1 MLLSILMYVLPALGV
16 VMVVRA
22 YWRMERDERA
32 RRAKEWDEFRRGDQR
47 ATLGDRVIGMIA
59 WIFAIW
65 PRLLGAAALV
75 VIGLVLFAG
84 SMEWERAPWRLPLA
98 WTLVTAG
105 LCAWAYG
112 KNYDPA
118 NGRRRCPKCW
128 YDYSSLGGTDT
139 CPECGH
145 EPRNL
150 AELRRTRP
158 SRGWMM
164 ATPVLLVLAYLTHM
178 LPIVARTSW
187 RSFVP
192 TDVLIWGYDVLPDS
206 LIVGPQPGSLVGR
219 RYSSSTWFFMEERV
233 WRMGVRAMVEGQ
245 SVAALERAAWFAPIS
260 DSGDARDRQMRNVAR
275 VVANEVEAGTAT
287 VATSDALLRIQL
299 ANARVAEPDYVRD
312 EIDVDEAHRYG
323 EIIAKEPTAKYAYIL
338 SVTMAYF
345 HVDDA
350 AVVTQV
356 EDVVRDSSRTDEDR
370 VAAAAH
376 LGLLC
381 GGSGVAVG
389 LPEAELATY
398 RTVAE
403 VFAAEQLGRSTNYY
417 ARLQSYG
424 TLTPDDNEAGRVARE
439 AFASEDAEKIRGAI
453 AALKENQ
460 RVGEL
465 LSPWAFHLPGLGKVA
480 SEYPAL
486 RKDALAI
493 ALHLNSSGPDFSG
506 AILAALKSSDGEER
520 LLAIRMMRSGTPP
533 AEVWPILQQ
542 IRQDAAGDPL
552 RRREL
557 QFVEVLLEE
566 QKGN

>member
-1 MLLSILMYVLPALGV
+1 MYVLPALGV

-22 YWRMERDERA
+22 YWRMNRDSDA
-32 RRAKEWDEFRRGDQR
+32 RRVKEWDEFRRGDER
-47 ATLGDRVIGMIA
+47 VTLGARAIRLAA

-65 PRLLGAAALV
+65 RRLLGAGALIV
-75 VIGLVLFAG
+75 VGLVLFAG

-98 WTLVTAG
+98 WILVTAG
-105 LCAWAYG
+105 LCAWAYA

-128 YDYSSLGGTDT
+128 YDYSALGGTDT

-192 TDVLIWGYDVLPDS
+192 TDVLVWGYDVLPDT
-206 LIVGPQPGSLVGR
+206 LIVGPEPGSLVER
-219 RYSSSTWFFMEERV
+219 FDFVSTWFFMEERV
-233 WRMGVRAMVEGQ
+233 WRMGVRAMMEGQ
-245 SVAALERAAWFAPIS
+245 SVAALERAAWFAPIG
-260 DSGDARDRQMRNVAR
+260 DSADQANRLMRNVAR
-275 VVANEVEAGTAT
+275 VVANEVEDGTAT
-287 VATSDALLRIQL
+287 VVTSDSLLRIQFTDL
-299 ANARVAEPDYVRD
+299 RAAEANDVRG

-323 EIIAKEPTAKYAYIL
+323 VIIAKAPTAKYAYIL
-338 SVTMAYF
+338 SATLVYF
-345 HVDDA
+345 QVDDDEIFA
-350 AVVTQV
+350 LV
-356 EDVVRDSSRTDEDR
+356 EAVVRDPNRTDADR
-370 VAAAAH
+370 IAAAAH

-389 LPEAELATY
+389 LPEAELAAY

-403 VFAAEQLGRSTNYY
+403 VFAAEQLGRRSDYY
-417 ARLQSYG
+417 DRIQSYM
-424 TLTPDDNEAGRVARE
+424 TLTPGDNEAGRVARE

-453 AALKENQ
+453 AALTENR
-460 RVGEL
+460 RVDVL
-465 LSPWAFHLPGLGKVA
+465 LSPWAFHVTGLGKVA

-493 ALHLNSSGPDFSG
+493 ALHMNSSGPEFDG
-506 AILAALKSSDGEER
+506 AILAGLKSSDGEER
-520 LLAIRMMRSGTPP
+520 LIAIRMFRAARTPLDE
-533 AEVWPILQQ
+533 AWPILEQ

-557 QFVEVLLEE
+557 EWVEFLLAGREA
-566 QKGN
+566 K